1 MIVGLTHYPGGKLK
15 ICESVLMKVLAFEDS
30 FDIEALLI
38 SGGVDITKLD
48 LCQFRDS
55 SDYLT
60 RIAEFEP
67 EVLMLDHFMPPYTG
81 LQVLQNLVQAV
92 EKGAKRPPKI
102 IAISSASMANERMQ
116 QCGADL
122 AIRKDLLATLEFWPR
137 IMQAY

>member
-1 MIVGLTHYPGGKLK
+1 
-15 ICESVLMKVLAFEDS
+15 MKVLAFEDS

-81 LQVLQNLVQAV
+81 LQVLQSLIQEV
-92 EKGAKRPPKI
+92 EKGAKRPRKI
-102 IAISSASMANERMQ
+102 IAISSASMANERMR

-122 AIRKDLLATLEFWPR
+122 AIRKDLLATLEIWPR
-137 IMQAY
+137 IST